1 MKKLKI
7 IIIIFLILLL
17 IPIFINCF
25 VIFSTKKQ
33 IHNINEINDTY
44 DIGMVLGCGIKNNEP
59 SLMLRD
65 RLNTAISLYEKGK
78 IKKILISG
86 DVHENY
92 SEIDVMYKYLINN
105 NIPESII
112 LIDNKG
118 YNTSK
123 SLDNYRNQNFDES
136 LIIITQKYHMYRS
149 IYIANKLDLNVIGVY
164 SLNVRYT
171 NQLIRDIREILAR
184 CKDFLKYLVL
194 TIYWLFI

>member
-92 SEIDVMYKYLINN
+92 SEIDVMYKYLI
-105 NIPESII
+105 
-112 LIDNKG
+112 DNKG

-184 CKDFLKYLVL
+184 CKDFLKYL
-194 TIYWLFI
+194 TNNWY